1 MKTSRLCG
9 ATHAADLRVIA
20 HTQRSR
26 RRTCNCLHCRR
37 VTWPT
42 LPRRPHVSL
51 KELRAGAMMTDPIT
65 FPSSEPGR
73 MGRSNGM
80 ALSASSSCGWD
91 SEDDDFD
98 SASTRCGPPAP
109 KCLGKDRKLSRR
121 NNTRG
126 AALAASHD
134 SAAAAASKTPAAGAT
149 AWEDGSSSR
158 GVEELPGP
166 DMECAR
172 GRRAEEYRQKPE
184 DASVSA
190 EAKKRRVARNPAEV
204 SDLPGG
210 SPGNVGAEHVA
221 RVATAADGHEDVALD
236 DRRLQPVGDHSAG
249 TGKATAEHLVQA
261 PSTAG
266 LGAGTGDEAA
276 AVARSGERSPKPG
289 GENLREAE
297 VSRADSVAKQDG
309 IVASPSATQGA
320 REGVIGETR
329 LPLPAPIPPEPHRAA
344 DDGDSDGVI
353 VVAEW
358 TAGKTAAASVAPS
371 TSVDVADKPRPRVK
385 DLVLE
390 NLQKYRWQAPE
401 RIQLSPDSGTA
412 SVLSDEQLARV
423 LQQQEEEERLLLLA
437 PGLEYAPLGDV
448 PSGLCFCH
456 VCQKELTHMNS
467 VRRQQHINRC
477 LDDQEQLGPGQ
488 APASAGGA
496 GVAAAA
502 GAAVPE
508 CPICGRHF
516 QTEKARAGHLKRCAR
531 ELHVASR
538 DLVLAVQRQQAQ
550 AGTAAP
556 PAIATAAAGRALGA
570 APRRKKDKTRG
581 STAVRGRGG
590 GGGLPSERPPPTDEE
605 EQMRVALA
613 MSASLMELEE
623 RAPPRSTGLLQPKP
637 LRDKAAPKKVRRK
650 KNADAASALLQADPA
665 ATVRRLTEKMAVLL
679 VPDTELEQEVAS
691 RRTPPLPPSRL
702 LLPSPASS
710 SVPAPPPWCGSVATA
725 LLWKRSALLTADLQ
739 GEAPFLCPALVPP
752 LSPGGPVPTGEAQK
766 QLSFS
771 DTITDAPANP
781 VGDRVSLRQ
790 TPQDSSLRNSQPGL
804 AEGSVGGCAGDV
816 SRGGGGCGIG
826 GTGGGGGSSASEL
839 GRSGEW
845 QQEEVSGSQ
854 TLLALVELAREGLP
868 LTQFM
873 QDLGEPILPSCTGA
887 IEEMSGFLPE
897 TEPCVSPCSSEL
909 HGAGPAQ
916 HSSAGPSLLAARL
929 VADLSEMVNNPH
941 MSDVQLQVDTGELA
955 YAHMFMLYARC
966 PALMQQVFTEGFD
979 AVCERGEAQGRR
991 VIVHDASLDAVL
1003 ALLHFVY
1010 TGSLHVAPSALSETR
1025 ALADRFELSDLL
1037 SACASPPVGGDGA
1050 SPPVSGGGGVSP
1062 RPSYSGAAREG
1073 DAAIRELLRSLWEH
1087 EEEEEEEDGGRDGEA
1102 VKARRHDDDDDGD
1115 GGGGDDDDGIGDS
1128 DLDEVYEF
1136 VATQRRACGG
1146 RHRGSADAAS
1156 ERLGSNSDSASG
1168 LDGEEEA
1175 AAAAAASVKDRVS
1188 DASAAR
1194 SPRAND
1200 TFAGG
1205 SSSEAGTVAGAAV
1218 ASASSGPD
1226 DSYERMFTEED
1237 ASSEYVEPSPVTPSA
1252 RRPLPRAFDVCER
1265 AASTR
1270 PRPGT
1275 LGEGCDDPLSRSPY
1289 RFGPAASSPFRMKKR
1304 SPGRRRPTIGVD
1316 PHLQYSLCEAEHSHF
1331 DRSPVPR
1338 HPSPASVPPSPQRP
1352 SPVRQ
1357 SPGVAIPH
1365 PVTPPCLTALSP
1377 GSPALLATPSANDT
1391 VPTSSPH
1398 ATSNHPSPGRAGRS
1412 IARALR
1418 KQQRHLASEFDAL
1431 LCAGGEDGPVHTR
1444 ADEGGAVTPEPSS
1457 KFQATSSIGSS
1468 VSETSS
1474 VNLRLS
1480 TDSEIG
1486 SGEVSWLIPGTPGA
1500 ASRSC
1505 GFQTLQSCLLPGAR
1519 GASSPGPDHGH
1530 GHALIDLTLSP
1541 HEGSSYASLFSGGSS
1556 ARDSGGARRRDEGTG
1571 AAPCPILDADDAPE
1585 SAVIVLDDSL
1595 ERSPTGEFLL
1605 PTLTAPV
1612 RDDRVISLAEIGR
1625 GSPERCSLGYDPR
1638 PDSRDLG
1645 TGRARVSTSAA
1656 GDSGGELSGR
1666 FPATPDELPQRTP
1679 QRDGVPLTSGSAAS
1693 PWQSGC
1699 FARMELSL
1707 RERLLSRL
1715 AAPSFH
1721 TQDYDEDRLVRT
1733 QCAAAAADDGTAAA
1747 AREEPAAS
1755 PPAPDIAFDSWNPGE
1770 EQLCGLGLGSPD
1782 SLAGATT
1789 PVHEARGAGRQ
1800 LQAGSATPMPCYSD
1814 METPHLKKELNRF
1827 GVRALP
1833 KRKMVLKLKEIYH
1846 YTHPGQDPNLDP
1858 GDRRA
1863 GAAAAVAAAQK
1874 RPRGRGRPPRS
1885 GQPAPTLPRP
1895 PVGGSTSEETA
1906 ASSDAERQLQN
1917 QSQESTRSSRVS
1929 SSHTGEDSDSS
1940 GREEFADPTFLLEEG
1955 VSGDD
1960 EEDGGVTASQHA
1972 LRAEEREAAVLAFIR
1987 SRPELHR
1994 AMLLYRPFELSEL
2007 QCQMRQA
2014 GLRVPAAA
2022 LLDILDALCV
2032 TFTMAGARR
2041 SKQSGRAKRG
2051 GRGGGA
2057 GRGSPGKRGKR
2068 KASVTSPR
2076 KAKRKKKDAPI

>member
-20 HTQRSR
+20 HKT
-26 RRTCNCLHCRR
+26 
-37 VTWPT
+37 
-42 LPRRPHVSL
+42 
-51 KELRAGAMMTDPIT
+51 LRAGAMMTDPIT

-98 SASTRCGPPAP
+98 SASARCGPPAP

-126 AALAASHD
+126 AALPASHD
-134 SAAAAASKTPAAGAT
+134 AAAAAASKTPAAGAT

-158 GVEELPGP
+158 GVEGQPGP

-172 GRRAEEYRQKPE
+172 GRRAEEHRQKPE
-184 DASVSA
+184 D
-190 EAKKRRVARNPAEV
+190 AKKRRVARNPAEV

-210 SPGNVGAEHVA
+210 STGNVGAEHVA
-221 RVATAADGHEDVALD
+221 RVATAADGHADVAQD
-236 DRRLQPVGDHSAG
+236 DRRPQPAGDHSAG
-249 TGKATAEHLVQA
+249 TGKATAERLVQA

-276 AVARSGERSPKPG
+276 AAARSGERSPKPG
-289 GENLREAE
+289 GENLRAAEA
-297 VSRADSVAKQDG
+297 SRADSVAKQDG
-309 IVASPSATQGA
+309 IVASPSATEGA
-320 REGVIGETR
+320 REGAIGEAR
-329 LPLPAPIPPEPHRAA
+329 LPLPAPIPPEPHGAA
-344 DDGDSDGVI
+344 DDGDSVGVI

-358 TAGKTAAASVAPS
+358 PAGKTAAASVAPS

-401 RIQLSPDSGTA
+401 RIQLSPDSGGTA

-437 PGLEYAPLGDV
+437 PGLEYAPLGEV

-556 PAIATAAAGRALGA
+556 PAITTAAAAGRALGA
-570 APRRKKDKTRG
+570 ARRRKKDKTGG
-581 STAVRGRGG
+581 SVAVRGRG

-623 RAPPRSTGLLQPKP
+623 RAPPGSTGLLQLKP
-637 LRDKAAPKKVRRK
+637 LPDKAAPKKARRK
-650 KNADAASALLQADPA
+650 KNAGAASALLQADPA
-665 ATVRRLTEKMAVLL
+665 ATVRRLAEKMAVLL

-691 RRTPPLPPSRL
+691 RCTPPLPPSRL
-702 LLPSPASS
+702 LPSHASS
-710 SVPAPPPWCGSVATA
+710 SVPAAPPPWCGSAGTA
-725 LLWKRSALLTADLQ
+725 LLWKRSALLPADLQ

-752 LSPGGPVPTGEAQK
+752 LSPGGPVPTGAAQK
-766 QLSFS
+766 RLSFS

-826 GTGGGGGSSASEL
+826 GTGGGDGSSASES

-845 QQEEVSGSQ
+845 QQEVSGSQ

-873 QDLGEPILPSCTGA
+873 QDLGEPQLPSCTGA

-897 TEPCVSPCSSEL
+897 TEPCVSPCLSEL

-916 HSSAGPSLLAARL
+916 HSSAEPSLSAARL

-1037 SACASPPVGGDGA
+1037 SACASPPVSGGGA

-1102 VKARRHDDDDDGD
+1102 VKARRHDDDD
-1115 GGGGDDDDGIGDS
+1115 GGGGDNDDGIGDS

-1146 RHRGSADAAS
+1146 RRRGSADAAS

-1168 LDGEEEA
+1168 LDGEEEESA
-1175 AAAAAASVKDRVS
+1175 AAVASVKYRVS

-1237 ASSEYVEPSPVTPSA
+1237 ASGEYVEPSPVTPFA
-1252 RRPLPRAFDVCER
+1252 RRPLPRVADVCER

-1275 LGEGCDDPLSRSPY
+1275 LGKGCDDPSSRSPY
-1289 RFGPAASSPFRMKKR
+1289 RFGPAASSPFRMKNR

-1316 PHLQYSLCEAEHSHF
+1316 PHLQYSLCEAERSHF

-1357 SPGVAIPH
+1357 SPGVAVPH

-1377 GSPALLATPSANDT
+1377 GLPALLAAPSANDT

-1418 KQQRHLASEFDAL
+1418 KQRRHLASEFDAL
-1431 LCAGGEDGPVHTR
+1431 LCAGGEDGPVRTR

-1457 KFQATSSIGSS
+1457 KSHATSSIDAS
-1468 VSETSS
+1468 VSETS
-1474 VNLRLS
+1474 VNLQLS

-1505 GFQTLQSCLLPGAR
+1505 GVQTLQSCLLPGAR

-1556 ARDSGGARRRDEGTG
+1556 ARDSGGA
-1571 AAPCPILDADDAPE
+1571 APCPSLDADDAPE

-1605 PTLTAPV
+1605 PTLTAPA
-1612 RDDRVISLAEIGR
+1612 RDDRVIRLAEIGR
-1625 GSPERCSLGYDPR
+1625 GSPERCSLGDDPR

-1656 GDSGGELSGR
+1656 GDSCGELSGR

-1679 QRDGVPLTSGSAAS
+1679 QRDGVPMTSGSAAS

-1699 FARMELSL
+1699 FVRMELSL

-1721 TQDYDEDRLVRT
+1721 TQEDDEDRLVWT
-1733 QCAAAAADDGTAAA
+1733 QCAAAADGTAAVA
-1747 AREEPAAS
+1747 GEEPAAS
-1755 PPAPDIAFDSWNPGE
+1755 PPAPDVAFDSWNPGE

-1833 KRKMVLKLKEIYH
+1833 KRKMVLKLKEIYQ

-1863 GAAAAVAAAQK
+1863 GATAAAAAQK
-1874 RPRGRGRPPRS
+1874 RPRGKGRPPRS

-1994 AMLLYRPFELSEL
+1994 TMLLYRPFELSEL
-2007 QCQMRQA
+2007 QGQMRQA